1 MFLIDIPIYMNYF
14 DQFLLCFH
22 ADAVVKHV
30 DWDGTSIRNK
40 LQQHV
45 EVHTESVRS
54 AKLDELKA
62 TYEVFSYSPDS
73 EILRPQHA
81 SPFLSEITASSWNPS
96 VRNFYHNDSFL
107 NCSIFMLCT
116 SSLNI
121 AEKTLGCTFWTC
133 TINPRNWQPKLLGI
147 Y

>member
-1 MFLIDIPIYMNYF
+1 MVHMLTPGICIPHLCMFLIDIPIYMNYF

-62 TYEVFSYSPDS
+62 TY
-73 EILRPQHA
+73 
-81 SPFLSEITASSWNPS
+81 
-96 VRNFYHNDSFL
+96 
-107 NCSIFMLCT
+107 
-116 SSLNI
+116 
-121 AEKTLGCTFWTC
+121 
-133 TINPRNWQPKLLGI
+133 
-147 Y
+147 